1 MQENKT
7 QADSGGRK
15 EPVKEKPKQVKACRM
30 CGKSFTP
37 VGRQIYCSDKCA
49 QHAQDAKRRKK
60 KGIILFKDKPAEER
74 KRACDFCGKEFIRS
88 HPSQTFCSHDC
99 REKSN
104 RQRKKEH
111 KIVRLEKPYIKH
123 KPKYKSNIEAIN
135 AEAKARGMTYGQMQA
150 QKRLAVMHEEME
162 WRK

>member
-1 MQENKT
+1 MHEESGEDFGEMMKKKSKMKT
-7 QADSGGRK
+7 CK
-15 EPVKEKPKQVKACRM
+15 I
-30 CGKSFTP
+30 CGKSFMP
-37 VGRQIYCSDKCA
+37 HGRQIYCSDKCA
-49 QHAQDAKRRKK
+49 DHTHTETRRKR

-74 KRACDFCGKEFIRS
+74 KYVCDFCGKEFIRS

-111 KIVRLEKPYIKH
+111 KIVRLEMPYIKH

-150 QKRLAVMHEEME
+150 QKRLAAMHEEME
-162 WRK
+162 RRK